1 MGRSLDMTPAFPSS
15 MRLLRK
21 ASIRL
26 IDKPGKYPRKAGFL
40 LRSSLPR
47 FSGTSQVAPP
57 FAPSKPPVR
66 TSVCCRE
73 PEDLRAARAPVDP
86 AGNTP
91 RPAPA
96 LPARAPGTGCL
107 GSRFLSQLEAPPPA
121 PSSRADRAA
130 DALRGRARE
139 GPGSRHIVASLSAS
153 LCPTPGLLRSR
164 FGSTFALHLPARLS
178 FLLLVSSRSLSP
190 ELPSLKEPWDG
201 ETGSSPGE
209 TQGISLSGVA
219 VPVRMPPLRCSAIVP
234 HRIPF
239 WDS

>member
-107 GSRFLSQLEAPPPA
+107 GSRFLSRLEAPPPA

-130 DALRGRARE
+130 DALRERARE
-139 GPGSRHIVASLSAS
+139 GPGSTRIAGPSLLTEGGRDHCYFLISVPGHRFLTSFFLMIDLASSSSRRAPAL
-153 LCPTPGLLRSR
+153 PWLR
-164 FGSTFALHLPARLS
+164 ALS
-178 FLLLVSSRSLSP
+178 FLLHLAFFIRILVKKRRVQEHCAS
-190 ELPSLKEPWDG
+190 E
-201 ETGSSPGE
+201 
-209 TQGISLSGVA
+209 
-219 VPVRMPPLRCSAIVP
+219 
-234 HRIPF
+234 
-239 WDS
+239 